1 MTSTQTLLRQPSESS
16 FTAPSALRMDH
27 LFDMTTDIGIWQH
40 AKGSK
45 PDRRHGYSIDDQARA
60 LEAQTRQLWQARQ
73 TDRVLKDDEV
83 PRFSV
88 KR

>member
-1 MTSTQTLLRQPSESS
+1 MGNLVWTFITYVATILIVRII
-16 FTAPSALRMDH
+16 FRTV
-27 LFDMTTDIGIWQH
+27 
-40 AKGSK
+40 K
-45 PDRRHGYSIDDQARA
+45 DDQARA